1 MGLSVSSVGALLSA
15 CGGGGDKGGQAGE
28 GAAQGEADLG
38 PIEKELHIYNWSDYI
53 AEDTVPNF
61 EKEFGVK
68 VTYDTYESNEEMVAK
83 LQAGATGYD
92 IIVPSGYIIP
102 VLVAT
107 DMITPAQQEVP
118 HQLGERL
125 ADLREPSVRS
135 RQHPHRAL
143 AVGHQ
148 RDRLSDGQGE
158 GSPVDSWAVFHDK
171 QYHGKMTMMDDG
183 REVIGA
189 FLRYRGHSLNST
201 DPQQLARAKTDA
213 VEAKKH
219 LKAYIS
225 APVKAQ
231 LISGDVWIAQLWNG
245 DTTQAKAEQPNL
257 GYALPKE
264 GCTIWGDSMC
274 VPKSAPNKRAAH
286 EWMNYILRPEVGAG
300 LSNAT
305 GYGTP
310 NAAGGEAARH
320 PGAVSDGGGAQ
331 AARVPGGP
339 GPRHG
344 DLGPDLDGDQVGLT
358 RHANDEVLALTR
370 RYLELIEG
378 RELSLDEKQAFIAE
392 TVEAYERHVNRGF
405 IGYRKSVTE
414 AGQFA
419 ALEWSGKGIGA
430 P

>member
-1 MGLSVSSVGALLSA
+1 MSKRKELERLVGQLESGGISRRDFVWRAMALGLSVSSVGALLSA
-15 CGGGGDKGGQAGE
+15 CGGGEKGGQAGGE
-28 GAAQGEADLG
+28 GSAQAGAELG

-53 AEDTVPNF
+53 ADDTVPNF

-68 VTYDTYESNEEMVAK
+68 VSYDTYESNEEMVAK

-92 IIVPSGYIIP
+92 IVVPSGYIIP

-107 DMITPAQQEVP
+107 DLIAPLNKKYLTNWGNVSPIFQNLPSDPGNTHTVPWQWGTSGIAYRTDKLTTPP
-118 HQLGERL
+118 
-125 ADLREPSVRS
+125 
-135 RQHPHRAL
+135 
-143 AVGHQ
+143 
-148 RDRLSDGQGE
+148 
-158 GSPVDSWAVFHDK
+158 DSWAVFHDK

-201 DPQQLARAKTDA
+201 DPQQLAKAKADA

-231 LISGDVWIAQLWNG
+231 LISGDVWISQLWNG

-257 GYALPKE
+257 GYAIPKE

-286 EWMNYILRPEVGAG
+286 EWMNYILRPDVGSA

-310 NAAGGEAARH
+310 NAAAAKLLET
-320 PGAVSDGGGAQ
+320 P
-331 AARVPGGP
+331 VPYP
-339 GPRHG
+339 NEEELKRLEYQV
-344 DLGPDLDGDQVGLT
+344 DLGRDTATWDQIWT
-358 RHANDEVLALTR
+358 E
-370 RYLELIEG
+370 I
-378 RELSLDEKQAFIAE
+378 
-392 TVEAYERHVNRGF
+392 
-405 IGYRKSVTE
+405 KS
-414 AGQFA
+414 A
-419 ALEWSGKGIGA
+419 
-430 P
+430 

>member
-1 MGLSVSSVGALLSA
+1 VNKRTELEHLVARLEQGGISRRDFVWRALGLGLSLGSVSLLLQA
-15 CGGGGDKGGQAGE
+15 CGGGKDDGAPAAGADST
-28 GAAQGEADLG
+28 GAPPAMADLG

-102 VLVAT
+102 VLTAT
-107 DMITPAQQEVP
+107 DLIDPVNRKYVPNWANVSPIFQNLPTDPGSAHTVPWQWGTTGIAYRTDRITTPI
-118 HQLGERL
+118 
-125 ADLREPSVRS
+125 
-135 RQHPHRAL
+135 
-143 AVGHQ
+143 
-148 RDRLSDGQGE
+148 
-158 GSPVDSWAVFHDK
+158 DSWQVFLDAKH
-171 QYHGKMTMMDDG
+171 HGKMTMMDDG

-201 DPQQLARAKTDA
+201 DPKELAAAKADA

-231 LISGDVWIAQLWNG
+231 LISGDVLISQLWNG

-257 GYALPKE
+257 GYVIPKE
-264 GCTIWGDSMC
+264 GTTIWGDSMC

-286 EWMNYILRPEVGAG
+286 EWMNYILRPEVGAA
-300 LSNAT
+300 LSDAT

-310 NAAGGEAARH
+310 NAAAAKVMKN
-320 PGAVSDGGGAQ
+320 P
-331 AARVPGGP
+331 VPYP
-339 GPRHG
+339 TEDELKRLEYQV
-344 DLGPDLDGDQVGLT
+344 DLGKDTSVWDQIWT
-358 RHANDEVLALTR
+358 E
-370 RYLELIEG
+370 I
-378 RELSLDEKQAFIAE
+378 
-392 TVEAYERHVNRGF
+392 
-405 IGYRKSVTE
+405 KS
-414 AGQFA
+414 A
-419 ALEWSGKGIGA
+419 
-430 P
+430 